1 LDDTPNHT
9 GSAPPSS
16 QKGKSAGTQLAQA
29 IELPV
34 VFVVTVVA
42 AGGLGY
48 FLDHLL
54 HTKFIFMFVF
64 GALGFFVAVRE
75 ILRRLPG

>member
-1 LDDTPNHT
+1 LDDRPNNT
-9 GSAPPSS
+9 GSAPPSA
-16 QKGKSAGTQLAQA
+16 QKGKSAGTQLGQA

-34 VFVVTVVA
+34 VFVVTVVV

-48 FLDHLL
+48 FLDHWL

-64 GALGFFVAVRE
+64 GALGFFAAVRE